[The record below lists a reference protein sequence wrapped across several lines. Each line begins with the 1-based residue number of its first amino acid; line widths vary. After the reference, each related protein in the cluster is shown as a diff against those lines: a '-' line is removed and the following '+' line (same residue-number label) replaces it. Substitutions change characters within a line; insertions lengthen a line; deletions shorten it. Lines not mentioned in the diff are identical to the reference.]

1 MKQYRHKLRP
11 MDLRVPNFQ
20 TTAVGQPNINVLQSL
35 DPCHL
40 GCLGGSHLCG
50 NRVACKQVSPGLT
63 FMFWLVFRDEQTLFC
78 KVRWY
83 CKFLQETRNS
93 QITRNITQLRNYIVI
108 QSKKQ
113 IHQTQSTSLSIIV
126 HHSPSL
132 STMNQSK
139 SQVCT
144 CWRGILSLHLVTTDF
159 RPSASC
165 PLAAACGSG
174 FS

>member
-83 CKFLQETRNS
+83 CKLDQKFIDHTQYHT
-93 QITRNITQLRNYIVI
+93 ITQLYSHIVQKTDPLDTVYII
-108 QSKKQ
+108 
-113 IHQTQSTSLSIIV
+113 IH
-126 HHSPSL
+126 HCPSF